1 MNIYNQAMPGGSG
14 TIRGDPPY
22 RGEDEPE
29 IWTDNADMSSKKEY
43 KNYSRQEEKGCIG
56 NKA

>member
-1 MNIYNQAMPGGSG
+1 MVAEQSEDPRGMPG
-14 TIRGDPPY
+14 DK
-22 RGEDEPE
+22 